1 MVAAAFV
8 LLMVN
13 GCGPGSDPKLEALK
27 DDPMARYAP
36 AEGQLRDTRTGTEHT
51 TLGKP
56 VAAEYV
62 RLFSL
67 PQGDP
72 ESQLQAVVDA
82 ATDVGWTVNGDPV
95 FRFED
100 TLTKAAT
107 KRLST
112 GQARLSVTVFTNGTP
127 SGVPGVV
134 LMIHLEHS

>member
-1 MVAAAFV
+1 
-8 LLMVN
+8 
-13 GCGPGSDPKLEALK
+13 
-27 DDPMARYAP
+27 MARYAP

-62 RLFSL
+62 RLSSL

-112 GQARLSVTVFTNGTP
+112 GQARVSVTVFTNGTP